1 MFKGALG
8 AGDYF
13 LLVQQLEG
21 QVHECQAF
29 PKAALLECLR
39 GFLGTRHG
47 LAWGAHPW
55 PWSASTNAGTALNIC
70 FPLELVSPRGE
81 SMGSRLRAST

>member
-29 PKAALLECLR
+29 PKAALWNAY
-39 GFLGTRHG
+39 GDSLGTMHG
-47 LAWGAHPW
+47 LAWEAHPW
-55 PWSASTNAGTALNIC
+55 PWSASTNAGTALNM
-70 FPLELVSPRGE
+70 FPS
-81 SMGSRLRAST
+81 